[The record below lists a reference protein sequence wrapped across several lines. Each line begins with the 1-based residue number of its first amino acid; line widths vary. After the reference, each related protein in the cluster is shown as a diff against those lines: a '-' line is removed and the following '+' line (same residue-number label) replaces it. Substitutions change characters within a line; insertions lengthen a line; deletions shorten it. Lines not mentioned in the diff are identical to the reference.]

1 MTKKINRNQKYIYYI
16 QKLIYSKVKVTCIMF
31 ELTAKRK
38 KKKWVQHETTIN
50 NPYTCNF
57 V

>member
-1 MTKKINRNQKYIYYI
+1 M
-16 QKLIYSKVKVTCIMF
+16 KVTCIMF

-50 NPYTCNF
+50 NSSHVTLF
-57 V
+57 EQIVAR

>member
-1 MTKKINRNQKYIYYI
+1 
-16 QKLIYSKVKVTCIMF
+16 MF

-50 NPYTCNF
+50 NSSHTCNF

>member
-1 MTKKINRNQKYIYYI
+1 
-16 QKLIYSKVKVTCIMF
+16 MF
-31 ELTAKRK
+31 ELTAKR

-57 V
+57 VLGEVDNSW